1 MPDFDRI
8 RVLLHSDGLLH
19 WEPGGIF
26 RTTCDINIAY
36 FPFDSQRC
44 PLLIGAYSYHST
56 RMNITNASRAISTH
70 DFRVNGE
77 WHIITT
83 SAEWGV
89 TILSPPGGFSQ
100 LPSPDNDAADR
111 WVSES
116 SNTYVFVS
124 FPTSFVH
131 LIPLQAHDLLQLT
144 VSLVYSAER
153 LKINENKKDRKSD
166 EMTAFTDSGL
176 LNSFSVL

>member
-1 MPDFDRI
+1 MPDFERI

-44 PLLIGAYSYHST
+44 PLLIGAYSYHSS

-100 LPSPDNDAADR
+100 PPPPPHDGRADR
-111 WVSES
+111 QVIQH
-116 SNTYVFVS
+116 V
-124 FPTSFVH
+124 
-131 LIPLQAHDLLQLT
+131 
-144 VSLVYSAER
+144 
-153 LKINENKKDRKSD
+153 
-166 EMTAFTDSGL
+166 
-176 LNSFSVL
+176 